1 MTSRHLYFKL
11 LREDM
16 KRKLW
21 AAALLGLS
29 LFFSLPIAMAMI
41 LPSYQPNQDTTFEAV
56 IARRTNNVTT
66 MLDFDGR
73 YPIVMLIFFIT
84 AIVMGIST
92 FAYLHNKKQVDFY
105 HSLPVKRNLWFAVH
119 ISTGI
124 LIPAGIYLIAA
135 SVSLV
140 VAGVNGVRLSVIF
153 PYAIHGFFFHILYY
167 ILIYITVVLAVIMTG
182 TKLAAILGT
191 AVFFI
196 YFPAVS
202 GLMVSFYAL
211 FFDTYYYG
219 APTIWNKVVS
229 KISPI
234 YELILA
240 VSDGVAIGH
249 VVGTAGAIL
258 GLGLISFL
266 LYQKRPS
273 EAAGKTMAFAWS
285 KGIIKVFL
293 VIAFGLT
300 GGLFF
305 YSIRDTLAWLVF
317 GVIVGVVISHCV
329 IEVIYHSDFKK
340 LFCHEKTM
348 AACMAVGL
356 LISLAFYFDFFRYDE
371 YVPSDSQVA
380 YSSID
385 FGNDHWVSYTYYF
398 DISDEREDVL
408 TRGRITDQTEAVL
421 GIAQE
426 GIRQLDKDISFDYD
440 QWSNV
445 VICYTMKSGRKVYR
459 QYYMY
464 LDPVMDLA
472 DQIYL
477 DLNYKK
483 ALYPGLDLELSE
495 VINHMVYQDVMEKD
509 VYLLSEDQEKKKA
522 VAESYRQEFLE
533 LSMSARET
541 ECPIGALLMI
551 SDETDRKIQENAGKI
566 SNRSYLYSGYFYPI
580 YPSFTKTIEA
590 LADCGIRAGESL
602 DPENFRQIQIV
613 LEWPFEDLEKEEY
626 EQYEMEADNDEE
638 PYSITYSN
646 PEEIRKIMEA
656 FSPRDCTKNSMVL
669 SSRYRV
675 YLTMK
680 DMTVLADSNFI
691 TGFLIDGKVPDFV
704 VEDFKELMA
713 QRKRQ

>member
-356 LISLAFYFDFFRYDE
+356 LISLA
-371 YVPSDSQVA
+371 
-380 YSSID
+380 
-385 FGNDHWVSYTYYF
+385 
-398 DISDEREDVL
+398 
-408 TRGRITDQTEAVL
+408 
-421 GIAQE
+421 
-426 GIRQLDKDISFDYD
+426 
-440 QWSNV
+440 
-445 VICYTMKSGRKVYR
+445 
-459 QYYMY
+459 
-464 LDPVMDLA
+464 
-472 DQIYL
+472 
-477 DLNYKK
+477 
-483 ALYPGLDLELSE
+483 
-495 VINHMVYQDVMEKD
+495 
-509 VYLLSEDQEKKKA
+509 
-522 VAESYRQEFLE
+522 
-533 LSMSARET
+533 
-541 ECPIGALLMI
+541 
-551 SDETDRKIQENAGKI
+551 DRK
-566 SNRSYLYSGYFYPI
+566 S
-580 YPSFTKTIEA
+580 
-590 LADCGIRAGESL
+590 
-602 DPENFRQIQIV
+602 
-613 LEWPFEDLEKEEY
+613 
-626 EQYEMEADNDEE
+626 
-638 PYSITYSN
+638 
-646 PEEIRKIMEA
+646 
-656 FSPRDCTKNSMVL
+656 
-669 SSRYRV
+669 
-675 YLTMK
+675 
-680 DMTVLADSNFI
+680 
-691 TGFLIDGKVPDFV
+691 V
-704 VEDFKELMA
+704 V
-713 QRKRQ
+713 